1 MAPFQVP
8 SKLFSNLLFEI
19 ISSFIQINLRPLESF
34 VFSSPNSIL
43 LYFPFFYVAFAFKKA
58 PDKSNRQQKSSG

>member
-19 ISSFIQINLRPLESF
+19 ISSFIQMNLIIIIIIIIIMMMMIFFLK
-34 VFSSPNSIL
+34 NL
-43 LYFPFFYVAFAFKKA
+43 TKLY
-58 PDKSNRQQKSSG
+58 S

>member
-19 ISSFIQINLRPLESF
+19 ISSFIQMNLIIIIIIIIIMIIIIISKQVRVIEMNCP
-34 VFSSPNSIL
+34 
-43 LYFPFFYVAFAFKKA
+43 
-58 PDKSNRQQKSSG
+58 

>member
-19 ISSFIQINLRPLESF
+19 ISSFIQMNL
-34 VFSSPNSIL
+34 IIIIIIIIIIIMIIIIIIC
-43 LYFPFFYVAFAFKKA
+43 
-58 PDKSNRQQKSSG
+58 RQVRVIEMSCP

>member
-19 ISSFIQINLRPLESF
+19 ISSFIQMNL
-34 VFSSPNSIL
+34 IIIIIIIIIIIMIIIIIIIC
-43 LYFPFFYVAFAFKKA
+43 
-58 PDKSNRQQKSSG
+58 RQVRVIEMSCP

>member
-19 ISSFIQINLRPLESF
+19 ISSFIQMNLIIIIIIIIIIIMIIIIIICKQVRVIEMSCP
-34 VFSSPNSIL
+34 
-43 LYFPFFYVAFAFKKA
+43 
-58 PDKSNRQQKSSG
+58 

>member
-19 ISSFIQINLRPLESF
+19 ISSFIQMNLIIII
-34 VFSSPNSIL
+34 IL
-43 LYFPFFYVAFAFKKA
+43 IIKIIIMIIIICKQVRVIEMSCP
-58 PDKSNRQQKSSG
+58 

>member
-19 ISSFIQINLRPLESF
+19 ISSFIQMSLIIIIIIIIIIIMIIIIIIICKQVRVIEMSCP
-34 VFSSPNSIL
+34 
-43 LYFPFFYVAFAFKKA
+43 
-58 PDKSNRQQKSSG
+58 

>member
-19 ISSFIQINLRPLESF
+19 ISSFIQMNLIIIIIII
-34 VFSSPNSIL
+34 IL
-43 LYFPFFYVAFAFKKA
+43 IIKIIIIIICKQVRVIEMSCP
-58 PDKSNRQQKSSG
+58 

>member
-19 ISSFIQINLRPLESF
+19 ISSFIQMNLIIIIIIIIIIIMIIIIIIIICKQVRVIEMSCP
-34 VFSSPNSIL
+34 
-43 LYFPFFYVAFAFKKA
+43 
-58 PDKSNRQQKSSG
+58 

>member
-19 ISSFIQINLRPLESF
+19 ISSFIQMNLIIIITIIIIIIIMIIIIISKQVRVIEMNCP
-34 VFSSPNSIL
+34 
-43 LYFPFFYVAFAFKKA
+43 
-58 PDKSNRQQKSSG
+58 